1 MTPSIAQNAIE
12 WGTQELCGEN
22 DDGGDAVFRIFAMAE
37 AERRGRCRNRKW
49 MGDVAEGAF
58 LYKAMEMGM
67 VVSKPW
73 GDNARYDFAVDTGK
87 KLLRVQV
94 KSTSC
99 LCGDRYAVAAHGS
112 DPTVGYTPEE
122 VDVLV
127 AQVPPEEAW

>member
-1 MTPSIAQNAIE
+1 LTPSIAQNAIE

-67 VVSKPW
+67 VVSKPR

>member
-1 MTPSIAQNAIE
+1 
-12 WGTQELCGEN
+12 
-22 DDGGDAVFRIFAMAE
+22 
-37 AERRGRCRNRKW
+37 
-49 MGDVAEGAF
+49 MGDVAEAAF

-87 KLLRVQV
+87 KRLRVQV

-112 DPTVGYTPEE
+112 DPTVGYTLSSQFS
-122 VDVLV
+122 DRGS
-127 AQVPPEEAW
+127 QS